1 MTDEK
6 LQTLNAMKEKIDELG
21 RILVDLECADCPA
34 IMNCDW
40 DTGNHDLI
48 LDLRDFRP
56 LLDAVKT
63 YLQKDY
69 ERRVQ
74 KFEEA

>member
-6 LQTLNAMKEKIDELG
+6 LQTLNAMKEKIDELEE
-21 RILVDLECADCPA
+21 IITNLECADCPA

-48 LDLRDFRP
+48 LDLRDFVP
-56 LLDAVKT
+56 LLDAIKI

-69 ERRVQ
+69 ERRV
-74 KFEEA
+74 KNFEEA